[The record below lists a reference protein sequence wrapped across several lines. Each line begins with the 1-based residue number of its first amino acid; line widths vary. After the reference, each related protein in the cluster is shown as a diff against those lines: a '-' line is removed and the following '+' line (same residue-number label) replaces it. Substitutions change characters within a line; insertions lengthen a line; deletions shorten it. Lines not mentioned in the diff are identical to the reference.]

1 MVNRISF
8 VFVFCACW
16 IVACCWRFVL
26 FGDLTIEVRGSGVGL
41 FGALLRVEGSSTA
54 QLHNNQPSG
63 VPRGQRSQEDT
74 APLLRNHNQDDD
86 GDKNKNKNKSMTT
99 TQQQQQNEE
108 EEEDYDNE
116 DEEHEPYFNTQG
128 LRHKMLPFFDPEFK
142 SASPFLFAFSVVLE
156 AGAAVSCL
164 VFKDGLPFLVG
175 VASGLQSSAS
185 WILMRNPCRVF

>member
-8 VFVFCACW
+8 VFCFCACW

-86 GDKNKNKNKSMTT
+86 DKNKSKSMTT
-99 TQQQQQNEE
+99 TQQQQHNEE

-128 LRHKMLPFFDPEFK
+128 LRHKLLPFF
-142 SASPFLFAFSVVLE
+142 
-156 AGAAVSCL
+156 
-164 VFKDGLPFLVG
+164 
-175 VASGLQSSAS
+175 
-185 WILMRNPCRVF
+185 